1 MRIEARCETD
11 EAFDNLTV
19 ASAVVWFCEECEL
32 DPVKVAKAILV
43 EKEREQV

>member
-19 ASAVVWFCEECEL
+19 ASAIVWFCEESEL
-32 DPVKVAKAILV
+32 DPIKVAKAILV
-43 EKEREQV
+43 QTEGRQ